1 MPAYFALAILAA
13 AARRRRG
20 ISPTLRQPVLR
31 LARCRTDI
39 VSFNA
44 IAGEGYLIDLLATA
58 NGGIGCEGC
67 VAVGNAG
74 IDPYIWIDPSQAGQF
89 SLLISA
95 GVPNVPF
102 PTGVPETSTWA
113 MMLIGFA
120 GLSFAYRR
128 RLSLP

>member
-1 MPAYFALAILAA
+1 MTAVCAQRTAGADVPF
-13 AARRRRG
+13 
-20 ISPTLRQPVLR
+20 TFQPR
-31 LARCRTDI
+31 FHAQ
-39 VSFNA
+39 NA
-44 IAGEGYLIDLLATA
+44 IFPTGEGYLVDLLATA